1 MIEHK
6 DFENPIKV
14 YDRPAALFYCDPPS
28 HSTEKYYDVQFG
40 EADHIRLRDTLAN
53 IKGQFLLSYNDDN
66 FVRELYKNFK
76 IEAVERGNNLASGKF
91 KELIITNY

>member
-6 DFENPIKV
+6 DFENPTKV

-53 IKGQFLLSYNDDN
+53 IKGQFLLSYNDDD

-76 IEAVERGNNLASGKF
+76 I
-91 KELIITNY
+91 